1 MIPKAK
7 PVVMVTGAS
16 AGVGRAVVRALAQR
30 HQARIGLLAR
40 GVDRLEA
47 TRREVEE
54 LGGEAIVTVA
64 DVADPDAVE
73 RAAVALEDR
82 FGPIDAW
89 VNNAMASM
97 MAPFKAMTLPE
108 FRRITEVTY
117 LGYVHGTHAAL
128 HRMLPR
134 DHGVI
139 LQVGSALAY
148 RSIPLQS
155 GYCGAKHA
163 IMGFTESLRTELLH
177 DKSNVRVRMVQLPA
191 VNTPQFEW
199 IRNRMGGK
207 SKPVGTIYQ
216 PEVAAD
222 AIVWTLYHDRAEVQL
237 GYPTV
242 QAILGDKIAPR
253 WLDHY
258 VASTVYEGH
267 VTDIPDPPGRP
278 DNLFQPVPGDFAAHG
293 PYDRGAWT
301 SSPQMWLNK
310 HRNLLGVIGV
320 GLAAAVGAALLA
332 DGRSAPRDRWSA
344 WWRELVDPRRG
355 R

>member
-1 MIPKAK
+1 MVPQKQ

-16 AGVGRAVVRALAQR
+16 AGVGRAVVREFARR
-30 HQARIGLLAR
+30 HQARLGLLAR

-47 TRREVEE
+47 ARREVEA
-54 LGGEAIVTVA
+54 LGGEAIVTPA

-73 RAAVALEDR
+73 RAAVALEER
-82 FGPIDAW
+82 FGPIDIW

-97 MAPFKAMTLPE
+97 MAPFKRMTLAE

-117 LGYVHGTHAAL
+117 LGYIHGTHAAL

-134 DHGVI
+134 DSGVI

-155 GYCGAKHA
+155 AYCGAKHA

-177 DKSNVRVRMVQLPA
+177 DKSNVQVRIVHLPA

-199 IRNRMGGK
+199 IRNRMGGQ

-222 AIVWTLYHDRAEVQL
+222 AIVWTAYHERPEVQL

-253 WLDHY
+253 LLDHY
-258 VASTVYEGH
+258 LARTVYAGH

-278 DNLFQPVPGDFAAHG
+278 DNLFTPVPGDFAARG
-293 PYDRGAWT
+293 PYTAESWD
-301 SSPQMWLNK
+301 SSPQWWLNK
-310 HRNLLGVIGV
+310 HRKALAMAGV
-320 GLAAAVGAALLA
+320 GLAAAVLF
-332 DGRSAPRDRWSA
+332 GRGNGEER
-344 WWRELVDPRRG
+344 
-355 R
+355 